1 MFERQGKDT
10 REKIQVRRIR
20 VFLFSLFSFFF
31 SLSTAQAELLPA
43 EGELSDPTKPPDY
56 QAVSAGAAGVV
67 AVAEP
72 RWVLKST
79 LISLSRR
86 SAILNGRA
94 VKEGEQL
101 GEGVK
106 VLKIQPGS
114 VLLKGA
120 QGEFSVNLLSVSIK
134 MPDKT
139 WSSAP

>member
-1 MFERQGKDT
+1 MCEQQRKGT
-10 REKIQVRRIR
+10 REKVQVRRIR
-20 VFLFSLFSFFF
+20 VFLFSLFSFLF
-31 SLSTAQAELLPA
+31 SLSTAQAELSPA
-43 EGELSDPTKPPDY
+43 QGGLSDPTRPPDY
-56 QAVSAGAAGVV
+56 QAVSAGT
-67 AVAEP
+67 AVAAP
-72 RWVLKST
+72 QWALKSI
-79 LISLSRR
+79 LISPSRR
-86 SAILNGRA
+86 SAVLNGRA

-101 GEGVK
+101 EGGVK

>member
-1 MFERQGKDT
+1 MFERQRKDT

-20 VFLFSLFSFFF
+20 VFLFSLFSFLF
-31 SLSTAQAELLPA
+31 SLSTAQAELSPA
-43 EGELSDPTKPPDY
+43 QGGLSDPTRPPDY
-56 QAVSAGAAGVV
+56 QAVSAGTAG
-67 AVAEP
+67 AVAAP
-72 RWVLKST
+72 QWALKSI
-79 LISLSRR
+79 LISPSRR
-86 SAILNGRA
+86 SAVLNGRA

-101 GEGVK
+101 EGGVK